1 MELRDN
7 EERERGMTDIS
18 ERERGERMKDHPL
31 VCRGFGTYWN
41 QKKNQPTPE
50 NLKERERERECVRGF
65 VPKPSACFLHRQL
78 PSKGAS

>member
-1 MELRDN
+1 
-7 EERERGMTDIS
+7 MTDIS

-50 NLKERERERECVRGF
+50 NLKERERERERESVSGALFQNLVRAFYIDSCLLRGH
-65 VPKPSACFLHRQL
+65 PN
-78 PSKGAS
+78 